1 MRAEV
6 LAEAL
11 GLDSLENGEEEDVA
25 QVRRRFVRELLE
37 EDDRELEELEEE
49 IERRN
54 RPRNFKRCCRPD
66 WDDPARKIGSWRM
79 QNIVGSVGGND
90 DTIFNNM
97 NDIGSL
103 PHEKLIQKTGMTPEL
118 FADHVQ
124 QAKDSGLFPDGRDV
138 AVTERERVR

>member
-1 MRAEV
+1 MFARAHNLHQEPLRLRVGEVLRAEV

-11 GLDSLENGEEEDVA
+11 GLDPLENGEEEDVA

-37 EDDRELEELEEE
+37 EDNRELEELEEE

-66 WDDPARKIGSWRM
+66 WDDPARKIGFWRM

-103 PHEKLIQKTGMTPEL
+103 RASREVDPEDWHD
-118 FADHVQ
+118 A
-124 QAKDSGLFPDGRDV
+124 
-138 AVTERERVR
+138 RVIRRTRATS